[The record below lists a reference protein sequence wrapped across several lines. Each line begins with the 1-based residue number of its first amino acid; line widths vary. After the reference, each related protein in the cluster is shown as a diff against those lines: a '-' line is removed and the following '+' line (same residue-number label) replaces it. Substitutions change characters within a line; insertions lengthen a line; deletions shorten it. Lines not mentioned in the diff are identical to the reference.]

1 MPGIRGGEQTFVG
14 YEEMLLGENETEPNS
29 EKILQLALEACKE
42 DLLELLVQKL
52 HILGW
57 EVSFLESSSFF
68 QRL

>member
-1 MPGIRGGEQTFVG
+1 VDKHLLAMRK
-14 YEEMLLGENETEPNS
+14 MLLGENETEPNS
-29 EKILQLALEACKE
+29 EQILPLALESYKE